1 MKKISIL
8 GASLLAALMS
18 VTSCSDDFSAG
29 DNAWDKEQYAHYISF
44 KAPLGDNGVTELYVP
59 YTRKNIDR
67 TPMYPEEGR
76 NGKGISEYYLP
87 VIVSGSTTNKQ
98 NITVHVGADP
108 DTLASVNE
116 SRFQLRTD
124 LYYKDMSQYASYP
137 ETVNVP
143 SGQDVSLMHIKF
155 DFTDIDLVN
164 KWVLPIQILD
174 DPSYG
179 YTSHPRKNYAKAMLR
194 ILPFNDWSGDYSG
207 TGLKIFIAGDNANAS
222 AVDKVRLYV
231 VDENTVFFYPGTID
245 EDRLDRANYKIY
257 AEFVG
262 DEASGVVNFRCDNP
276 NVKFTTG
283 KQASYRVVEEMDAV
297 QDYIKHRYVI
307 INNVDYSFVDYTSVK
322 GYELAYAASGSLT
335 LERKI
340 NTQIE
345 DGDYAI
351 QW

>member
-164 KWVLPIQILD
+164 KCQSRFLTTPATV
-174 DPSYG
+174 
-179 YTSHPRKNYAKAMLR
+179 TPRIR
-194 ILPFNDWSGDYSG
+194 
-207 TGLKIFIAGDNANAS
+207 
-222 AVDKVRLYV
+222 VRTMPRPCSVY
-231 VDENTVFFYPGTID
+231 
-245 EDRLDRANYKIY
+245 
-257 AEFVG
+257 
-262 DEASGVVNFRCDNP
+262 FRS
-276 NVKFTTG
+276 TTG
-283 KQASYRVVEEMDAV
+283 RA
-297 QDYIKHRYVI
+297 
-307 INNVDYSFVDYTSVK
+307 T
-322 GYELAYAASGSLT
+322 
-335 LERKI
+335 
-340 NTQIE
+340 
-345 DGDYAI
+345 I
-351 QW
+351 QEQV